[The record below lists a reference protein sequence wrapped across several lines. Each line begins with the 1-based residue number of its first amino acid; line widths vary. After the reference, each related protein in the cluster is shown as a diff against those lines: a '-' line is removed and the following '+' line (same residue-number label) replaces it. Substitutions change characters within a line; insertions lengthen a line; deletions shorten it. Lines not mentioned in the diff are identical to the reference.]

1 MIQKFP
7 AFLERQAP
15 MLGASPCEHRT
26 VSKDGR
32 IICKKIMVGDNG
44 VSPNECRACPFRAVN
59 CQHLRFSLQQTS
71 PRPLVVR
78 YNGREE
84 VWDDDPAELR
94 FEQGH
99 ARPGPPCL
107 RWLRAATGGA
117 RACGA
122 ASGQAPATGGGWGQG
137 RGFPRSRGS
146 RRRRRLSPPGRRSRP
161 AC

>member
-94 FEQGH
+94 FEQAACAVKVMPVQDPRVCAGCALRQAVH
-99 ARPGPPCL
+99 APVEQPVAR
-107 RWLRAATGGA
+107 RQRRAVAGGKVVA
-117 RACGA
+117 
-122 ASGQAPATGGGWGQG
+122 
-137 RGFPRSRGS
+137 F
-146 RRRRRLSPPGRRSRP
+146 PGRE
-161 AC
+161 AVAAGAG